1 MIVLKV
7 KTAKSLKEKI
17 FGLIGKK
24 RAEPLLIKTRFGIH
38 TFFLKF
44 PIDVIVLDKN
54 YEVKDIKESMQ
65 PNRIFIWNP
74 LYNIV
79 VEMPKKTI
87 AEKKIKTG
95 DKIRIISLFDKS

>member
-7 KTAKSLKEKI
+7 KAVKNLKEKT

-24 RAEPLLIKTRFGIH
+24 YAEPLLIKTRFGIH

-74 LYNIV
+74 LYDIV
-79 VEMPKKTI
+79 IEMPKKTI

>member
-7 KTAKSLKEKI
+7 KTAKNLKEKT
-17 FGLIGKK
+17 FGLIGRKY
-24 RAEPLLIKTRFGIH
+24 AESLLIKTRFGIH

-54 YEVKDIKESMQ
+54 YEVKYIKENLK

-74 LYNIV
+74 LYDTVI
-79 VEMPKKTI
+79 EMPEKTVN
-87 AEKKIKTG
+87 EKKIKKG
-95 DKIRIISLFDKS
+95 DKIETISLLDKS

>member
-7 KTAKSLKEKI
+7 KAVKNLKEKT

-24 RAEPLLIKTRFGIH
+24 YAEPLLIKTRFGIH

-44 PIDVIVLDKN
+44 PIDVIVLDKKFQ
-54 YEVKDIKESMQ
+54 VKYIKKNMK
-65 PNRIFIWNP
+65 PNRIYIWNP

-79 VEMPKKTI
+79 VEMPEKTI
-87 AEKKIKTG
+87 SEKKIKIG